1 MHIVLLWICVCSHL
15 LQEEAILTFESVE
28 IVVWSYLECCQ
39 SISTGFYFS
48 HSKSDT

>member
-28 IVVWSYLECCQ
+28 IVVWSYLEGCL
-39 SISTGFYFS
+39 SFSTVSHFS